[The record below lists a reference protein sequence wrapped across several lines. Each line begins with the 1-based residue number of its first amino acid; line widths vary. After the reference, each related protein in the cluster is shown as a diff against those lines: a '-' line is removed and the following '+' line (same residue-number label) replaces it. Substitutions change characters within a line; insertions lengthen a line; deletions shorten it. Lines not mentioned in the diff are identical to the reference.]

1 MQFPDTTGRSAVLD
15 LSSSNLTMLELATFT
30 AMMRRAQQ
38 DVEISHGPGRLW
50 YEVTVLRLEVRAEF
64 IKRYLQHP

>member
-1 MQFPDTTGRSAVLD
+1 MQFPDATGRSAVLD
-15 LSSSNLTMLELATFT
+15 LSSSELHELATFT

-38 DVEISHGPGRLW
+38 DVELSHGPGRLW

-64 IKRYLQHP
+64 IKRYLQRP